1 MEPGFLPILEA
12 AKDKA
17 DEAVA
22 LAGSGLLKNMFLLAS
37 SRCCKADLSMVSF
50 ENWAKSTEKESSD

>member
-1 MEPGFLPILEA
+1 MEPSFLPILEA

-22 LAGSGLLKNMFLLAS
+22 LAGSGLLKNMFLRAS
-37 SRCCKADLSMVSF
+37 RRCCSADLSMMI
-50 ENWAKSTEKESSD
+50 WASSAERKKKKNL